1 MSSTSIRN
9 PVEPV
14 ERKDIRSASLPFK
27 HDKDKREKWSNGVR
41 PSPGVIL
48 NFDDEV
54 LRASNEGQKIKIRP
68 HKQWSQMYV
77 LNPRPSFKTLRTPFN
92 KLSNRSSEH
101 KSHANRTP
109 KPSGNYDGRSRL
121 AHKASAVVDANDHTS
136 STLSRSLLELLPQH
150 SNNTESAIQVALRE
164 SAAAADTDILYSFDN
179 KGPSP
184 GDKGRNVD
192 LGGLVDLAEQ
202 KWISKKTDDI
212 VKGEYEVLDNSG
224 ETVLLRGKGKK
235 SPKQK
240 AVKVEPVVPK
250 ARLEDDDY
258 ELI

>member
-27 HDKDKREKWSNGVR
+27 HDKDRREKWSNGVR
-41 PSPGVIL
+41 LGPGVYI
-48 NFDDEV
+48 NFDDEI
-54 LRASNEGQKIKIRP
+54 LRASNEGQKIKVRP
-68 HKQWSQMYV
+68 HKQWS
-77 LNPRPSFKTLRTPFN
+77 RIT
-92 KLSNRSSEH
+92 SEY
-101 KSHANRTP
+101 KSHANKTP

-136 STLSRSLLELLPQH
+136 SILSKSLLELLPQH

-164 SAAAADTDILYSFDN
+164 SAAAADGDILYSFDN
-179 KGPSP
+179 RGPSP
-184 GDKGRNVD
+184 GDKGRSVD

-202 KWISKKTDDI
+202 KWINKKTEDM

-224 ETVLLRGKGKK
+224 ETVLLKGKGKK

-240 AVKVEPVVPK
+240 ATKVEPVVHK
-250 ARLEDDDY
+250 AGLEDDDY
-258 ELI
+258 ELL